1 MSEQHKGLVLDVT
14 PFDAAPDKTFLE
26 RLDHPVM
33 VCHGPDWGHACPL
46 LKDGCDMVDSAHGVI
61 FQLDLDRPQHRTIL
75 TKYQEV
81 LDDEVPIVAVVPTG
95 QEITYRDLLAGV
107 QVWTDRP
114 TIVQLDGFAA
124 QVEAVDDFS

>member
-1 MSEQHKGLVLDVT
+1 MSELHKGLVLDVT
-14 PFDAAPDKTFLE
+14 PFDAAPDKAFLE

-46 LKDGCDMVDSAHGVI
+46 LKEGCAMVDSAHGVI

-95 QEITYRDLLAGV
+95 QETTYRDLLAGIE
-107 QVWTDRP
+107 VWTDAP
-114 TIVQLDGFAA
+114 TIAQLDGFAA
-124 QVEAVDDFS
+124 QVEAVDEFS

>member
-1 MSEQHKGLVLDVT
+1 MSELHKGLVLDVT
-14 PFDAAPDKTFLE
+14 PFDAAPDKAFLE

-46 LKDGCDMVDSAHGVI
+46 LKEGCAMVDSAHGVI

-95 QEITYRDLLAGV
+95 QETTYRDLLAGV
-107 QVWTDRP
+107 EVWTDAP
-114 TIVQLDGFAA
+114 TIAQLDGFAA
-124 QVEAVDDFS
+124 QVEAVDEFS

>member
-1 MSEQHKGLVLDVT
+1 
-14 PFDAAPDKTFLE
+14 
-26 RLDHPVM
+26 
-33 VCHGPDWGHACPL
+33 
-46 LKDGCDMVDSAHGVI
+46 MVDSAHGVI

-95 QEITYRDLLAGV
+95 QEIKYRDLLAGV
-107 QVWTDRP
+107 EVWTDRP

-124 QVEAVDDFS
+124 QVEAVDDFSS

>member
-1 MSEQHKGLVLDVT
+1 MSELHKGLVLDVT
-14 PFDAAPDKTFLE
+14 PFDAAPDKAFLE

-46 LKDGCDMVDSAHGVI
+46 LKEGCAMVDSAHGVI

-75 TKYQEV
+75 TRYQEV

-95 QEITYRDLLAGV
+95 QETTYRDLLAGIE
-107 QVWTDRP
+107 VWTDAP
-114 TIVQLDGFAA
+114 TIAQLDGFAA
-124 QVEAVDDFS
+124 QVEAVDEFS